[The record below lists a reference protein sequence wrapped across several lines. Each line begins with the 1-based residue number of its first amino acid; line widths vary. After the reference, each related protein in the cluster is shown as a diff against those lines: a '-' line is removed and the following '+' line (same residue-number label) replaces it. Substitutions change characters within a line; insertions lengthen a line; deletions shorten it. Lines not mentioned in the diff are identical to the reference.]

1 MVSVKKASEILR
13 CSSQHTRLL
22 IRKGQLEAQ
31 QCGAQWNIDEAS
43 LQQEAFKR
51 GYAENMRPR
60 NRGKLNALSFFSG
73 AMGLDIGL
81 EQAGFETCLASEID
95 RQTIATIHKNLPEI
109 PVIGNI
115 LDYSHKDILNISGF
129 LDGEKIDLMVGGPP
143 CQAFSTAGKRQ
154 SFNDERGNVFLHYV
168 DLICKIRPR
177 FAVIENVRGLLS
189 APLHH
194 RPHNQRGAGFPKLS
208 AEEQPG
214 GALKEI
220 ILRLKAAGFNL
231 SFNLY
236 NAVMFGTPQVR
247 ERVIIICSRDHEV
260 IPYLEPTHSNNK
272 IDGLPRIRTFKEVT
286 SDLISHEH
294 IEFPEKRK
302 RFYRLLGSGEN
313 WRSLPDDLQ
322 KEAMGKSYYSSGG
335 RTGFLRRIAWDKP
348 APTLVTHPAMPATDL
363 AHPEELRPLSV
374 EEYKRVQEFPDEWE
388 ITGTTLHKY
397 RQIGNAVPVGL
408 GRAIGLHL
416 QKIQN
421 NQPIVQFDGFKYS
434 RYLGCD
440 HETWMEKNG
449 LAEGMQLELPITV

>member
-1 MVSVKKASEILR
+1 MGK
-13 CSSQHTRLL
+13 
-22 IRKGQLEAQ
+22 
-31 QCGAQWNIDEAS
+31 
-43 LQQEAFKR
+43 
-51 GYAENMRPR
+51 
-60 NRGKLNALSFFSG
+60 KLNALSFFSG

-95 RQTIATIHKNLPEI
+95 RQAIATIHKNLPEV
-109 PVIGNI
+109 PVIGDI
-115 LDYSHKDILNISGF
+115 LDYNHKDILNISGF
-129 LDGEKIDLMVGGPP
+129 SDGEKIDLMVGGPP

-154 SFNDERGNVFLHYV
+154 GFNDKRGNVFLHYV

-189 APLHH
+189 APLQH
-194 RPHNQRGAGFPKLS
+194 RPHSQRGAGFPELS

-236 NAVMFGTPQVR
+236 NAAMFGTPQVR
-247 ERVIIICSRDHEV
+247 ERVVIICSQHYEI
-260 IPYLEPTHSNNK
+260 IPYLEPTHSDNE
-272 IDGLPRIRTFKEVT
+272 IDGLPRTRTFREVT
-286 SDLISHEH
+286 SDLVSHEH
-294 IEFPEKRK
+294 IQFPEKRK
-302 RFYRLLGSGEN
+302 RFYRLLGPGEN

-388 ITGTTLHKY
+388 IIGTTLNKY

-421 NQPIVQFDGFKYS
+421 NQPIAQFSGFRYS

-440 HETWMEKNG
+440 HKTWMKNG
-449 LAEGMQLELPITV
+449 F